1 MLIDSVRLKQIN
13 RVLFKIW
20 AFVYEIFLGG
30 ASFNKSHG
38 ASYNT
43 IKLILEN
50 QSDIKR
56 HFAFLYSL
64 KFCQTFILNTNFL
77 FPEHGLSIADDI
89 LNIQKVLCIWM
100 EPVCSIEKSI
110 EKRLFSNDVW

>member
-1 MLIDSVRLKQIN
+1 MKSLL
-13 RVLFKIW
+13 
-20 AFVYEIFLGG
+20 G

-43 IKLILEN
+43 IKLILLN

-64 KFCQTFILNTNFL
+64 KFCQTFLLNTIYL
-77 FPEHGLSIADDI
+77 FPEHVLSIVDDI
-89 LNIQKVLCIWM
+89 LNSQKVLL
-100 EPVCSIEKSI
+100 EPVCSMEKSI
-110 EKRLFSNDVW
+110 EK